1 MSEHNRYREE
11 ENEKAVEQTENVE
24 NAVEQNVK
32 VEIES
37 KMYRIYEMRDELTF
51 AIKNIESIIKQ
62 QTKLINIISKNKSNK
77 EEFKNF
83 ISELASSISQTELQ
97 KEKLSTRIVYL
108 NSIIEVYETRT
119 TAEDKAISKT
129 VDLMITY
136 LANALGI

>member
-11 ENEKAVEQTENVE
+11 EKELEEQAE
-24 NAVEQNVK
+24 NATEQNVK

-51 AIKNIESIIKQ
+51 AIKNIESVVKQ

-77 EEFKNF
+77 EEFKDF

-97 KEKLSTRIVYL
+97 KEKLSTRIAYL

>member
-11 ENEKAVEQTENVE
+11 EKELEEQAE
-24 NAVEQNVK
+24 NAAEQNVK

-37 KMYRIYEMRDELTF
+37 KMYRIYELRDELTF
-51 AIKNIESIIKQ
+51 AIKNIESVIKQ

-77 EEFKNF
+77 EEFKDF

-97 KEKLSTRIVYL
+97 KEKLSTRIAYL

-129 VDLMITY
+129 VDLIITY